1 MNYQFDIS
9 NRRTVYNGFLKIDK
23 AVVRYERYKDGQ
35 IIEAEREISNRGDSV
50 AVLLF
55 DTERKA
61 FILTEQF
68 RFPSAEKDSNENYP
82 RAGWLIE
89 LAAGVMEEDEL
100 PEISAKREVIE
111 ELGYGLS
118 SLEKISTFYASPGG
132 SSERMHVFYAEVNA
146 QLKVAEGGG
155 LELEHEDI
163 RQVYIPIDQVNA
175 MISSGEIR
183 DGKAL
188 VALYWW
194 MLNKQTS

>member
-9 NRRTVYNGFLKIDK
+9 NRRRVYNGFLKIDK
-23 AVVRYERYKDGQ
+23 AIVRYERYRDGQ

-68 RFPSAEKDSNENYP
+68 RFPSAEKDNNENYP

-100 PEISAKREVIE
+100 PEVSAQREVIE
-111 ELGYGLS
+111 ELGYALS

-146 QLKVAEGGG
+146 ELKVAEGGG

-163 RQVYIPIDQVNA
+163 RQVLIPIDKANA

-188 VALYWW
+188 VAIYWW
-194 MLNKQTS
+194 MLNKQTN